1 MKPIPVNEA
10 KEKLCPFGSDM
21 SGYKTKCS
29 AERCLSWEPIEVFC
43 DCGKVSLP
51 PSCICG
57 NTIKGLGMCL
67 LIPNINRSK

>member
-29 AERCLSWEPIEVFC
+29 AERCLSWEGVDTFC
-43 DCGKVSLP
+43 DCGKVS
-51 PSCICG
+51 SSVTCTCG
-57 NTIKGLGMCL
+57 TIRGVGRCL
-67 LIPNINRSK
+67 LIPNINGGK